1 MIDVQPSRPPLREDQ
16 DLLLEFY
23 RQMQLIRRFE
33 ETMLDLFAQGLLNG
47 TVHTCMGQESCAVG
61 VINALD
67 KDRDVVFSNHR
78 GHGHYI
84 ALTDDAEG
92 LAAEILGRSGGIC
105 GGVGGSQHLHR
116 GNFYTSGIQGGIVP
130 VATGMALAEREK
142 RSGAIVVACLGDGTL
157 GEGVVYESL
166 NIASKWS
173 LPILFVIEN
182 NHYAQTTPVGLAHAG
197 QLAAR
202 PRAFDIDGE
211 TIVADDVLAVHAEAQ
226 RWVRQVRSSLRPAF
240 LCLET
245 DRLGPHSKGDDTRPR
260 EEIEAYRNRD
270 PLAKLAASLPEAQRV
285 EVAQSVELRIGRAVQ
300 RAMAMPAQE
309 FAEYRRRMVAQ
320 GVYAG

>member
-1 MIDVQPSRPPLREDQ
+1 VQPSQPPLRESQ
-16 DLLLEFY
+16 ASALEFY
-23 RQMQLIRRFE
+23 RQVLLIRRFE
-33 ETMLDLFAQGLLNG
+33 ETMLDLFAKGVLNG

-61 VINALD
+61 VIGALD

-84 ALTDDAEG
+84 AFTDDPEG

-116 GNFYTSGIQGGIVP
+116 GNFYSNGVQGGIVP

-157 GEGVVYESL
+157 GEGVVYESF
-166 NIASKWS
+166 NVASKWS
-173 LPILFVIEN
+173 LPILYVIEN

-197 QLAAR
+197 ELAAR
-202 PRAFDIDGE
+202 PTAFGIDGAAM
-211 TIVADDVLAVHAEAQ
+211 TADDVLAVHAEAR
-226 RWVRQVRSSLRPAF
+226 RWVQQVRSSQRPAF

-260 EEIEAYRNRD
+260 EEIESYRNRD
-270 PLAKLAASLPEAQRV
+270 PMKKLAAALPESQRE
-285 EVAQSVELRIGRAVQ
+285 EVAQSVELRLRRAVQ
-300 RAMAMPAQE
+300 SAMAMPAQD
-309 FAEYRRRMVAQ
+309 FAEYRRRMVA
-320 GVYAG
+320 GGGYAG